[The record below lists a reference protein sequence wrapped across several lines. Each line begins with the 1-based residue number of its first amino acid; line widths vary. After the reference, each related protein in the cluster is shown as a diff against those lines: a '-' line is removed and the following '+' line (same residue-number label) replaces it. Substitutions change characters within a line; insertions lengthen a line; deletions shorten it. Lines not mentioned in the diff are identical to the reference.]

1 MTGFLDFNKYRGK
14 GLWIQIPKLT
24 VKKSNNKTKQKQ
36 ISINILIE
44 NPKTQNKNESNLNLS
59 IILCFKSL
67 KQKTNQTST

>member
-1 MTGFLDFNKYRGK
+1 MLS
-14 GLWIQIPKLT
+14 
-24 VKKSNNKTKQKQ
+24 KSNNFTLSYTTKKKKM
-36 ISINILIE
+36 IE